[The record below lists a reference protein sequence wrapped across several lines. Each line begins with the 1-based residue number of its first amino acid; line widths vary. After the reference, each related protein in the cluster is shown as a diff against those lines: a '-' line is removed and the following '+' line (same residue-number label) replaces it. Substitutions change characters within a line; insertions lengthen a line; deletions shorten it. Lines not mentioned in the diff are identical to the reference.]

1 MRVLKFGG
9 TSMLHGFEQVLKIIQ
24 AASTEPTIVVVSALA
39 KVTDLLRKN
48 QITQVASLHAE
59 FCAIHGLASVSEIWD
74 HVRFQVKDENL
85 RISYGEKCSALM
97 LAKALNVPYFFTD
110 GMVCVRTKG
119 PLACADIHCLD
130 EWKQPEGIIVV
141 TGFIGIDKDT
151 GKTSLL
157 QGSSDATATA
167 LANYFGCV
175 AEIYTDVDGIL
186 SGDPHIISNTK
197 RLMNISKSE
206 ASEMAF
212 AGSSVI
218 HPMAIQAA
226 GPSQIEIISTF
237 TGHKTCIGQESSDSY
252 IISYLPCETLVS
264 ISDPSLIDRVGS
276 LARIFNFIA
285 RSGHNIKMLTQSCS
299 QLNICFVIDRVV
311 SKETRDILTSWYKTV
326 KFTPVSIIAVVG
338 KTLKGDIGIASTIFS
353 AVASSNI
360 NVLAIAQGSNEL
372 SISFCV
378 EMVDGRKAANAVHA
392 WLVEQTIW

>member
-1 MRVLKFGG
+1 MFY
-9 TSMLHGFEQVLKIIQ
+9 GFEKVIQIIQ
-24 AASTEPTIVVVSALA
+24 ASKEPTIVVVSALA

-48 QITQVASLHAE
+48 QITPVASLHAE
-59 FCAIHGLASVSEIWD
+59 FCAINGLASVNEIWD
-74 HVRFQVKDENL
+74 YVRFQVKDENL
-85 RISYGEKCSALM
+85 RISYGEKCSVLM

-110 GMVCVRTKG
+110 GMEVCVRTKG
-119 PLACADIHCLD
+119 PLSCADIHSLD

-141 TGFIGIDKDT
+141 SGFIGIDKDT

-197 RLMNISKSE
+197 RLMHISKSE
-206 ASEMAF
+206 ASEMGF

-218 HPMAIQAA
+218 HPVAIQTA

-252 IISYLPCETLVS
+252 IIAYLPCETLVS

-311 SKETRDILTSWYKTV
+311 SKETRDILNSWYKSV
-326 KFTPVSIIAVVG
+326 KFTPVSIITIIG

-360 NVLAIAQGSNEL
+360 NVLAIAQR
-372 SISFCV
+372 I
-378 EMVDGRKAANAVHA
+378 K
-392 WLVEQTIW
+392 